1 MQNFNNP
8 ALGGGPQAKVLD
20 DNVTVKDEASLVVD
34 AAREIGERPIVPES
48 VIETAGS
55 VDTETP
61 TPTANPAL
69 TQMVDSYSQENIM
82 TDAAADMAREQALLL
97 QSRDIAQAE
106 QNAIASR
113 TNIERNAN
121 LGQRQA
127 ILGEYSKEQTI
138 EKMGW
143 TGGYRTDADVQMSYL
158 KASIG
163 ADLYGQMELQR
174 LGYETALEQARL
186 NYSLNN
192 MQLANEYMNQQ
203 WQIEFQRANLTGE
216 LISPIDRENVNQF
229 KAAQTILNAEDGV
242 YSAEEKAKAQLVY
255 QQMLEWYGGEGI
267 GEQGLDALYRIAN
280 LTRNEQQFEMNQIQ
294 LDQIELNME
303 MSIQAAAREIR
314 ADGEVAIVEY
324 NDDGSVKSVYG
335 INPTSTQS
343 EDIAKLQT
351 YYGENQEDFIRL
363 IQDYER
369 FQVNQYLAAQESGR
383 FTGSYT
389 QYLNEMG
396 EDMAMTLYERYADA
410 ANYQDGFIDPFNG
423 QYRNT
428 GVTYDDQGNAVDPQ
442 VNNTLV
448 ENIKDTTKSIDERN
462 YSATQWFEMNNIDP
476 NLFSGSSVRSKYA
489 AYETYTEFING
500 EVSSQKLYDA
510 LAETIVLDQG
520 EPDQKKLTGKINSL
534 LNVVNPD
541 AEFSFAARPA
551 ASGILGIGNEGFW
564 LVDKNGKELNE
575 ADFNSLPESDQQFL
589 KALGFEWMPGRQR
602 YLNLVYMQDGF
613 VSYKDLNKASKREE
627 FNNYKQG
634 NIVNINFMEQNSFW
648 SMAVSLID
656 FYKVSPQKA
665 AEAAAKAAA
674 QAAANQEEFNVDN
687 VPAGQ
692 TLGGK

>member
-8 ALGGGPQAKVLD
+8 GLGGVPQAKVLD
-20 DNVTVKDEASLVVD
+20 DNATVKDAQLVVD
-34 AAREIGERPIVPES
+34 SSLQTQQTADVPPSVVETGSTGGGE
-48 VIETAGS
+48 
-55 VDTETP
+55 ETP
-61 TPTANPAL
+61 IPTANPAL
-69 TQMVDSYSQENIM
+69 TQMVDSYNQENIM

-280 LTRNEQQFEMNQIQ
+280 LTRNEQQFEMNQMQ

-383 FTGSYT
+383 FTGSYE

-396 EDMAMTLYERYADA
+396 DDIAMTLYERYADA

-423 QYRNT
+423 QYRT
-428 GVTYDDQGNAVDPQ
+428 GAEVDSGTNNEVTNS
-442 VNNTLV
+442 L
-448 ENIKDTTKSIDERN
+448 IDTIRDATKPVAERN
-462 YSATQWFEMNNIDP
+462 YAADQWFEMNNINPDS
-476 NLFSGSSVRSKYA
+476 LTGYSSRSKFE
-489 AYETYTEFING
+489 AYQTVLNFFNG
-500 EVSSQKLYDA
+500 DATNQNLYDA
-510 LAETIVLDQG
+510 LAETVVLDQG
-520 EPDQKKLTGKINSL
+520 EIDQKRLTAKLNSL
-534 LNVVNPD
+534 LNMVNPS
-541 AEFSFAARPA
+541 AEFALAARPA
-551 ASGILGIGNEGFW
+551 ASGFLGIGNEGFW
-564 LVDKNGKELNE
+564 LIGKDGKELNE
-575 ADFNSLPESDQQFL
+575 ADFNALPEKDRKFL
-589 KALGFEWMPGRQR
+589 QDMGFTWRPGRQR
-602 YLNLVYMQDGF
+602 FLVDNDTYIKRADQ
-613 VSYKDLNKASKREE
+613 YKD
-627 FNNYKQG
+627 YKKG
-634 NIVNINFMEQNSFW
+634 NILNINLFEQNSFH
-648 SMAVSLID
+648 SVAVLLFENYMRQTD
-656 FYKVSPQKA
+656 PANVVSA
-665 AEAAAKAAA
+665 S
-674 QAAANQEEFNVDN
+674 ANQDLSNASN
-687 VPAGQ
+687 
-692 TLGGK
+692 GGNAPDIEVTQ

>member
-1 MQNFNNP
+1 MSNP
-8 ALGGGPQAKVLD
+8 DPMRQIRLEGDANTGDNQELLTPGVQQEATGDAVPGIESGGG
-20 DNVTVKDEASLVVD
+20 D
-34 AAREIGERPIVPES
+34 ALPPN
-48 VIETAGS
+48 
-55 VDTETP
+55 
-61 TPTANPAL
+61 PTANPAL
-69 TQMVDSYSQENIM
+69 LAMVDSYDPQSIM

-97 QSRDIAQAE
+97 QSRDIVQAE

-127 ILGEYSKEQTI
+127 LLGDYSKEQTI

-242 YSAEEKAKAQLVY
+242 YSAEEKAKAQLLY
-255 QQMLEWYGGEGI
+255 QQMLEWYGGDGI

-280 LTRNEQQFEMNQIQ
+280 LTRNEQQFEMNQLQ

-324 NDDGSVKSVYG
+324 KEDGSVKSVYG
-335 INPTSTQS
+335 INPTSTQT

-369 FQVNQYLAAQESGR
+369 FQVNQYLAAKESGR
-383 FTGSYT
+383 FTGSYA
-389 QYLNEMG
+389 QYLKEMG
-396 EDMAMTLYERYADA
+396 DDIAMTLYERYADA

-423 QYRNT
+423 QYRT
-428 GVTYDDQGNAVDPQ
+428 GG
-442 VNNTLV
+442 
-448 ENIKDTTKSIDERN
+448 IKDVELTNSLIDTIRDSNKPVNERN
-462 YSATQWFEMNNIDP
+462 YAADQWFEINNIDSES
-476 NLFSGSSVRSKYA
+476 LTGYSSRSKFE
-489 AYETYTEFING
+489 AYQTVLNFFNG
-500 EVSSQKLYDA
+500 DATNQNLYDA
-510 LAETIVLDQG
+510 LTETVVLDQG
-520 EPDQKKLTGKINSL
+520 EPDQKKLTAKLNSL
-534 LNVVNPD
+534 LNLVNPN
-541 AEFSFAARPA
+541 AEFSLAARPA
-551 ASGILGIGNEGFW
+551 ASGFLGIGNEGFW
-564 LVDKNGKELNE
+564 LVGKDGKTLNE
-575 ADFNSLPESDQQFL
+575 ADFNALSQQDRKFL
-589 KALGFEWMPGRQR
+589 EDMGFTWRPGRQR
-602 YLNLVYMQDGF
+602 FLVDNDTYIKRADT
-613 VSYKDLNKASKREE
+613 YKD
-627 FNNYKQG
+627 YKKG
-634 NIVNINFMEQNSFW
+634 NILNINLFEQNSFH
-648 SMAVSLID
+648 SVAVLLFENYMRETDQENVVNASVTQTPD
-656 FYKVSPQKA
+656 QRGG
-665 AEAAAKAAA
+665 AEL
-674 QAAANQEEFNVDN
+674 EFESVN
-687 VPAGQ
+687 
-692 TLGGK
+692 